1 MKNDI
6 IKGLISVAN
15 SLDSKGFGKEAD
27 QLDRIMRKFSQQQS
41 IMSGADVA
49 QADPDDLFL
58 DTGATVGDLQNL
70 LKERPNT
77 LADAFTGMLMDRA
90 GQGQLRSFPKEKQI
104 DTIAEVIDAAEFFG
118 TDLTAGA
125 GKEAYLDLVRQRL
138 GMEVVNPNYMGGQC
152 APNGKPLLRIPG
164 DRTYGY
170 QLTDDNEGFLAFTL
184 ADCKPVANG
193 RVFTDPNGLKK
204 VKDAAGLTTTD
215 DAPATSEGPEVTE
228 EVFDEIEVN
237 PNAEDIAAL
246 EDLKGRVA
254 AMEETRRFEQSA
266 GVVREAA
273 ELLGIKNITPF
284 APGVRRN

>member
-1 MKNDI
+1 
-6 IKGLISVAN
+6 
-15 SLDSKGFGKEAD
+15 
-27 QLDRIMRKFSQQQS
+27 
-41 IMSGADVA
+41 
-49 QADPDDLFL
+49 
-58 DTGATVGDLQNL
+58 
-70 LKERPNT
+70 
-77 LADAFTGMLMDRA
+77 MLMDRA

-215 DAPATSEGPEVTE
+215 DAPATSE
-228 EVFDEIEVN
+228 DVN
-237 PNAEDIAAL
+237 
-246 EDLKGRVA
+246 
-254 AMEETRRFEQSA
+254 
-266 GVVREAA
+266 VR
-273 ELLGIKNITPF
+273 
-284 APGVRRN
+284 